1 MYEQLLKLE
10 NYELSK
16 KANASWERLMEIRHL
31 KDRMIRKCQKLSK
44 TTMPVAKKPSR
55 GDNFFFQTF
64 VAPSDFRCK
73 EMEKWFLL
81 QQKRAPSVSRRT
93 ITTNGHGVVQQRIMA
108 GDSRSLPSSSK
119 QPIQRSVTNPESSS
133 KSKAYKPLPPIYAT
147 QTTVPLPVPFGLN
160 QVMSPAPLPVLL
172 LSQRE
177 ELGFDFPELPN
188 VQHVVSTNTE
198 HTQEARSPEAILFPP
213 SATEDSAAPLPVLS
227 RRPSC
232 IKRNSMGDNKS
243 VAWADNH
250 NIDEQLSQY
259 ASAAREAQAS
269 GKFS

>member
-16 KANASWERLMEIRHL
+16 KANASWDRLMEIRHL

-44 TTMPVAKKPSR
+44 TNMPLTKKPSR

-81 QQKRAPSVSRRT
+81 QQKRTPSLSRRT
-93 ITTNGHGVVQQRIMA
+93 ITTNGHGVVQERIMA
-108 GDSRSLPSSSK
+108 GDPRNFPGSSK
-119 QPIQRSVTNPESSS
+119 QPIQRSITNPESSS
-133 KSKAYKPLPPIYAT
+133 NFKVYKPVYST
-147 QTTVPLPVPFGLN
+147 QTIVPLPVPAGLN
-160 QVMSPAPLPVLL
+160 RVMSPLPLPVLL

-177 ELGFDFPELPN
+177 ELGFDYPQLPN
-188 VQHVVSTNTE
+188 VEQDVSTNTE
-198 HTQEARSPEAILFPP
+198 HAQEIEPSEAVPFPP
-213 SATEDSAAPLPVLS
+213 AAAEDPTAPLRVLS

-243 VAWADNH
+243 VSWADNH
-250 NIDEQLSQY
+250 NIGEQLSQY

-269 GKFS
+269 GKCS